1 MLASIRK
8 SLLTSQ
14 PNFLRFF
21 SAAKAKTEKEKMLS
35 GEFFLRDD
43 PQLLEERQRA
53 QKLLDEFNGS
63 SVDEFGKRLQ
73 ILSKLFGTEINNLIE
88 PPFYCKYGTNIHLG
102 KGVFINFNCSIYDD
116 GKVFIDDKALFAPG
130 VCIYT
135 ATFPDDPEQRR
146 ELKEFTKPVRI
157 GKYVWLGG
165 NSVICPGV
173 SIGDN
178 SIIGA
183 GSVVTTDI
191 PANVIAVGNPARVI
205 KQLTPPKQNQ

>member
-1 MLASIRK
+1 MLATIQK
-8 SLLTSQ
+8 NFFQKGT
-14 PNFLRFF
+14 NFLRCF
-21 SAAKAKTEKEKMLS
+21 SAAKGKTEKEKMLS
-35 GEFFLRDD
+35 GDFYQRDD
-43 PQLLEERQRA
+43 PELLKERERA
-53 QKLLDEFNGS
+53 QKLLNDFNNS
-63 SVDEFGKRLQ
+63 SVDEFGRRLE

-135 ATFPDDPEQRR
+135 STFPDDPEQRK

-165 NSVICPGV
+165 NVVVCPGV

-191 PANVIAVGNPARVI
+191 PANVIAVGNPARVV
-205 KQLTPPKQNQ
+205 KQLTPPKTQQ